1 MHVLWREIMA
11 FLDDKGD
18 VIVLHKTGDYVHDK
32 FLLSKSIVTPFPC
45 PDQEP
50 TCVDLDLVC
59 TEVMKQIVGKISTV

>member
-32 FLLSKSIVTPFPC
+32 FLLR
-45 PDQEP
+45 
-50 TCVDLDLVC
+50 DLL
-59 TEVMKQIVGKISTV
+59 